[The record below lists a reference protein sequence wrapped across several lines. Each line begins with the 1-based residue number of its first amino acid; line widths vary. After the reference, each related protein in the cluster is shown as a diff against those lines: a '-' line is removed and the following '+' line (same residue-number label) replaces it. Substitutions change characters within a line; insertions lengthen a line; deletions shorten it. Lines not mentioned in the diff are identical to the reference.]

1 MGFFFDQKSRP
12 TVRTISI
19 HRRAASATYGLRPKV
34 EELRSSTLRSR
45 ACGVWGRWRWWTA
58 QHGTSHTRDDRVAKR
73 SRRTV
78 ATVEGVLRIIHGYV
92 PATTTLRVRGRS
104 SGVITT
110 SSPHTLPTH
119 RKKRK
124 PSTRRSRSR
133 DGVWWWCECCRRIH
147 PSRPADHRKRYEA
160 PRANGRERWSC
171 GRYRDLFTPT
181 HVACRGASLLNL
193 RTKSVGACAD

>member
-78 ATVEGVLRIIHGYV
+78 ATVEGVLRMIHGYV

-119 RKKRK
+119 RAVVNRECVI
-124 PSTRRSRSR
+124 PISTFCYNGVRSISLFQVTCRALNCYLSR
-133 DGVWWWCECCRRIH
+133 FYH
-147 PSRPADHRKRYEA
+147 P
-160 PRANGRERWSC
+160 
-171 GRYRDLFTPT
+171 
-181 HVACRGASLLNL
+181 
-193 RTKSVGACAD
+193 